1 MIVKRVYKNEDGE
14 SIWTF
19 DTNKNPHNPIRVEHK
34 YSDEWKETETIEIS
48 ETGNFSIR
56 PKIKKE
62 GKEYQVRAFIDLL
75 NLRVYGDILQMK
87 F

>member
-34 YSDEWKETETIEIS
+34 YSDEWKEYMKA
-48 ETGNFSIR
+48 
-56 PKIKKE
+56 PKKKVAR
-62 GKEYQVRAFIDLL
+62 KKKSL
-75 NLRVYGDILQMK
+75 
-87 F
+87 